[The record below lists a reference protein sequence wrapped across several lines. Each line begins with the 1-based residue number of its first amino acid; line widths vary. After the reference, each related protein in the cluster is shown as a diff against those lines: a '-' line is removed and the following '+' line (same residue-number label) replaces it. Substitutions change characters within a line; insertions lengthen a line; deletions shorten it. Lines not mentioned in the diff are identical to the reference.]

1 MTVYGNKIFKNPIEI
16 ITAFNSLDVQKAF
29 EKIEKLKEKY
39 FLTGYCR
46 YEMRHVFEDG
56 NFSFAK
62 PLLYFEV
69 YENFE
74 EFLPDTKTLPEKIRL
89 NPIPTIDFENYAKAI
104 EKIKQAIANGNT
116 YEVNY
121 TLDFDVEYEGDS
133 LKLFEYLL
141 QKQPTPY
148 NAFFENEFDTILS
161 FSPELF
167 FELEKSKITTRPM
180 KGTIRRGRT
189 NEEDLKN
196 IEFLKND
203 VKNRAENV
211 MIVDLLRNDLGRIA
225 KTGSVKVEKL
235 FEIETHSTLHQM
247 TSKITAEIREEVSLY
262 DIFKSI
268 FPCGSIT
275 GAPKVST
282 MKIIDEIEKGNRN
295 IYCGAIGFLSPEK
308 CIFSVPIRIL
318 QRETCEKTTYK
329 YRAGGAI
336 VWDSTTT
343 EEWDEVL
350 TKSKFLLPDFKL
362 VETMRVENGKILFEK
377 EHFERLSKSAEF
389 FGFPAPSKTDFR
401 CEKNSSESPEKLSEK
416 RAENFEFERL
426 NDGILRILYSKDGN
440 FEHEFRELKPNL
452 TNKIIFSD
460 LPVQSRNIFLYHKT
474 DFKPWFEGAY
484 EKIRKGEVFDV
495 IFFNEKGEITE
506 GARSNIIIQ
515 KGGKLFTPPV
525 SSGRLDGIYLN
536 SMENIF
542 TKILYK
548 NDLENADKIFCVNS
562 VRGCVEVEF

>member
-1 MTVYGNKIFKNPIEI
+1 M
-16 ITAFNSLDVQKAF
+16 
-29 EKIEKLKEKY
+29 
-39 FLTGYCR
+39 
-46 YEMRHVFEDG
+46 
-56 NFSFAK
+56 
-62 PLLYFEV
+62 
-69 YENFE
+69 
-74 EFLPDTKTLPEKIRL
+74 
-89 NPIPTIDFENYAKAI
+89 
-104 EKIKQAIANGNT
+104 
-116 YEVNY
+116 
-121 TLDFDVEYEGDS
+121 
-133 LKLFEYLL
+133 
-141 QKQPTPY
+141 
-148 NAFFENEFDTILS
+148 
-161 FSPELF
+161 
-167 FELEKSKITTRPM
+167 
-180 KGTIRRGRT
+180 
-189 NEEDLKN
+189 
-196 IEFLKND
+196 
-203 VKNRAENV
+203 
-211 MIVDLLRNDLGRIA
+211 
-225 KTGSVKVEKL
+225 
-235 FEIETHSTLHQM
+235 
-247 TSKITAEIREEVSLY
+247 
-262 DIFKSI
+262 
-268 FPCGSIT
+268 
-275 GAPKVST
+275 
-282 MKIIDEIEKGNRN
+282 
-295 IYCGAIGFLSPEK
+295 
-308 CIFSVPIRIL
+308 
-318 QRETCEKTTYK
+318 
-329 YRAGGAI
+329 
-336 VWDSTTT
+336 
-343 EEWDEVL
+343 